1 MRSAANTHRALKQ
14 DEAKEKREV
23 NSELLEDVLTSDNL
37 AQAWKRVKANKGAPG
52 IDGVTIEDFPDHAR
66 AHWPAV
72 RQQIKEGRY
81 QPQAVRRVEIPKA
94 DGGKRLL
101 GIPTVMDRVIQQAI
115 AQVLTPIFDPTFS
128 ESSFGFRPGRN
139 AHQAIRQVQ
148 RHVPELDEWIRR
160 RMRMCY
166 WKRWRWPRTKI
177 KNLLALGVSLK
188 SAIQHGCSSN
198 SYWQMSRTPVI
209 NQAVSNAWLKEQG
222 LLSVKDLWCKAQGY
236 TAKKGKTSSSEPTC

>member
-1 MRSAANTHRALKQ
+1 MRTAANTHRALKQ
-14 DEAKEKREV
+14 DEAKEKLEV
-23 NSELLEDVLTSDNL
+23 NSELLEDVLASDNL

-81 QPQAVRRVEIPKA
+81 QAQAVRRVEIPKA

-101 GIPTVMDRVIQQAI
+101 GIPIVMDRVIQQAI

-148 RHVPELDEWIRR
+148 RHVKGGTSIAVDIDLAKFFDTVNHDVL
-160 RMRMCY
+160 MS
-166 WKRWRWPRTKI
+166 
-177 KNLLALGVSLK
+177 LL
-188 SAIQHGCSSN
+188 
-198 SYWQMSRTPVI
+198 SRTIADKRLLRLIGRYLRAGVLVGEHVQPSEVGTP
-209 NQAVSNAWLKEQG
+209 QG
-222 LLSVKDLWCKAQGY
+222 GPLWKPP
-236 TAKKGKTSSSEPTC
+236 SSSKSTWPKAKLHP